1 MPFVQGHLRNE
12 SVAISIETECAHC
25 SRSIRIELE
34 SAPESELSYRVVE
47 GTAPLV
53 FVPHVDFEKLK
64 DPSII
69 DAF

>member
-12 SVAISIETECAHC
+12 SLAITIETECAHC
-25 SRSIRIELE
+25 SRSIQLELD
-34 SAPESELSYRVVE
+34 SELNCRVVE
-47 GTAPLV
+47 GDDPLV
-53 FVPHVDFEKLK
+53 FVPLVDFEALD

>member
-12 SVAISIETECAHC
+12 SISITIETECAHC
-25 SRSIRIELE
+25 SRPIQLELDSE
-34 SAPESELSYRVVE
+34 SNFRVVKGDE
-47 GTAPLV
+47 PLV
-53 FVPHVDFEKLK
+53 FVPLVDFEKLK

>member
-12 SVAISIETECAHC
+12 SITITIETECAHC
-25 SRSIRIELE
+25 SRPIQLELDSE
-34 SAPESELSYRVVE
+34 SNHRVVE
-47 GTAPLV
+47 GTDPLV
-53 FVPHVDFEKLK
+53 FIPHVDFQKLR

>member
-12 SVAISIETECAHC
+12 PLAITIETECAHC
-25 SRSIRIELE
+25 SRPIQLELE
-34 SAPESELSYRVVE
+34 SAPERELSYRVVE
-47 GTAPLV
+47 GADPLV
-53 FVPHVDFEKLK
+53 FVPFVNFEKLE

>member
-12 SVAISIETECAHC
+12 SLAITIETECAH
-25 SRSIRIELE
+25 SARPIQIEMD
-34 SAPESELSYRVVE
+34 SELNCRVVE
-47 GTAPLV
+47 DTDPLI
-53 FVPHVDFEKLK
+53 FVPLVDFEDLK

>member
-12 SVAISIETECAHC
+12 PLTVTIRTECAHC
-25 SRSIRIELE
+25 ARSLEIEIDDQLGH
-34 SAPESELSYRVVE
+34 RVAEAAEPVI
-47 GTAPLV
+47 
-53 FVPHVDFEKLK
+53 FVPLVDFEKLK

>member
-12 SVAISIETECAHC
+12 SIAITIKTECAHC
-25 SRSIRIELE
+25 SRTIQIEMD
-34 SAPESELSYRVVE
+34 SAMSCHVVE
-47 GTAPLV
+47 ETDPLI
-53 FVPHVDFEKLK
+53 FVPLVDFEKLK

>member
-12 SVAISIETECAHC
+12 SLAITINTECAHC
-25 SRSIRIELE
+25 ARPIQIEMD
-34 SAPESELSYRVVE
+34 SELHCRVVQE
-47 GTAPLV
+47 TDPLI
-53 FVPHVDFEKLK
+53 FVPLADFEKLE

>member
-12 SVAISIETECAHC
+12 SITITIKTECAHC
-25 SRSIRIELE
+25 SRSIQLELDSE
-34 SAPESELSYRVVE
+34 SNYRVVK
-47 GTAPLV
+47 GADPLV
-53 FVPHVDFEKLK
+53 FVPLVDFEKLE

>member
-12 SVAISIETECAHC
+12 SITVTITTECAHC
-25 SRSIRIELE
+25 ARPMKIEIDSGMRCHVIAGGDE
-34 SAPESELSYRVVE
+34 
-47 GTAPLV
+47 PLA

>member
-12 SVAISIETECAHC
+12 PLAITIETECAHC
-25 SRSIRIELE
+25 SRSIQIELD
-34 SAPESELSYRVVE
+34 SELNYRVVE
-47 GTAPLV
+47 GTDPLV
-53 FVPHVDFEKLK
+53 FVPLVDFEKLK